1 MTFYSQDKQDFY
13 LETVVFKGHT
23 NGFYVDVGAH
33 NGITFSNSYFF
44 DKERNWKGICIEP
57 LPEVYSKLCKNRN
70 NSINLN
76 LAIDNKNAVVNFVS
90 NNGYTEML
98 SGIQEHLDK
107 RHISRINQE
116 NKLTGANTNIIQVQ
130 TRPLKDIFTD
140 NNISHI
146 NYLSIDVEGAEK
158 QVIESI
164 DFDKVFIDVIGFE
177 NNYQDVSIPIVDLLK
192 SKSYKHLNY
201 KGTDIMMIHS
211 NSKFFKRNF
220 SV

>member
-1 MTFYSQDKQDFY
+1 MPFYSQDRQDSY
-13 LETVVFKGHT
+13 LENNIFKGLQ

-33 NGITFSNSYFF
+33 DGLTFSNSYFF

-57 LPEVYSKLCKNRN
+57 LPEVYNKLCRNRN

-76 LAIDNKNAVVNFVS
+76 LAIDKKSDIVNFVS

-98 SGIQEHLDK
+98 SGIQEYLDQ
-107 RHISRINQE
+107 RHINRINTE
-116 NKLTGANTNIIQVQ
+116 NALTGANTNIIQVR
-130 TRPLKDIFTD
+130 TKPLKDIFTE
-140 NNISHI
+140 NKIKHV

-164 DFDKVFIDVIGFE
+164 DFDQVFIDVIGFE
-177 NNYQDVSIPIVDLLK
+177 NNYSDVSQPIIDYLRSKNYVLL
-192 SKSYKHLNY
+192 SY

-211 NSKFFKRNF
+211 DSSFCKLG
-220 SV
+220 

>member
-1 MTFYSQDKQDFY
+1 MTFYSQDRQDSY
-13 LETVVFKGHT
+13 LENNVFKGYT

-33 NGITFSNSYFF
+33 DGITFSNSYFF

-57 LPEVYSKLCKNRN
+57 LPDVYNKLCKNRI

-76 LAIDNKNAVVNFVS
+76 LAVDKKSDIVNFVS

-98 SGIQEHLDK
+98 SGIQEYLDH
-107 RHISRINQE
+107 RHVNRINTE
-116 NKLTGANTNIIQVQ
+116 NVLTGAKTNIIQVI
-130 TRPLKDIFTD
+130 TKPLKDIFLE
-140 NNISHI
+140 NKINHV

-164 DFDKVFIDVIGFE
+164 DFNQVFIDVIGFE
-177 NNYQDVSIPIVDLLK
+177 NNYSDVSQPIVDYLKNKGYLLL
-192 SKSYKHLNY
+192 SY

-211 NSKFFKRNF
+211 NSVFLKLG
-220 SV
+220 

>member
-1 MTFYSQDKQDFY
+1 MTFYSQDRQDSY
-13 LETVVFKGHT
+13 LENIVFKGHN

-33 NGITFSNSYFF
+33 DGITFSNSYFF

-57 LPEVYSKLCKNRN
+57 LPEVYNKLCKNRN

-76 LAIDNKNAVVNFVS
+76 LAIDKKNDIVNFVC

-98 SGIQEHLDK
+98 SGIQDYLDH
-107 RHISRINQE
+107 RHINRINTE
-116 NKLTGANTNIIQVQ
+116 NALTGAKTNIIQV
-130 TRPLKDIFTD
+130 TTKPLKDIFLE
-140 NNISHI
+140 NKINHV

-164 DFDKVFIDVIGFE
+164 DFDQVFIDVIGFE
-177 NNYQDVSIPIVDLLK
+177 NNYSDVSQPIINYLK
-192 SKSYKHLNY
+192 SKGYLHLNY

-211 NSKFFKRNF
+211 NSVFLKLC
-220 SV
+220 